1 MNDELYNLVD
11 DAAFIVW
18 DQNYLGYVDLI
29 MNNRTEFVR
38 LQCGDVQSLYPGIPS
53 FEQAHAGD
61 LPACPEGQT
70 RNSDF
75 VCEVECEENQAVDEN
90 GECAD
95 LCINQMACNNGEIGE
110 CQMPAANADCEG
122 VCLDGFEIVNA
133 ECVAEC
139 SDEEIRN
146 MNGDCEVQEIDM
158 APLPEDMDVPEQDMG
173 MQEADMII
181 ESDMGEAPQ
190 EDMHTQETDMLV
202 EADMGE
208 SQDDDMEQDMTVE
221 TQEDM
226 MIRTDR
232 NVSTS
237 NPDMHS
243 SMPKNDMQTPKSGG
257 KSDGGCNST
266 PGQNSSSSVFAMMV
280 MALGLNRLRR
290 KKAKKVVNN

>member
-1 MNDELYNLVD
+1 M
-11 DAAFIVW
+11 
-18 DQNYLGYVDLI
+18 
-29 MNNRTEFVR
+29 
-38 LQCGDVQSLYPGIPS
+38 
-53 FEQAHAGD
+53 
-61 LPACPEGQT
+61 
-70 RNSDF
+70 
-75 VCEVECEENQAVDEN
+75 
-90 GECAD
+90 
-95 LCINQMACNNGEIGE
+95 
-110 CQMPAANADCEG
+110 
-122 VCLDGFEIVNA
+122 
-133 ECVAEC
+133 AEC

-146 MNGDCEVQEIDM
+146 MDGDCEVPELDM
-158 APLPEDMDVPEQDMG
+158 HLLPEDMDVPEQDMG

-208 SQDDDMEQDMTVE
+208 SQDDDMEQDMSVE

-237 NPDMHS
+237 NPDMQS

-266 PGQNSSSSVFAMMV
+266 PGQNSSSSVFAMMA